1 MIIEKH
7 MPSLCGSLPFIDHAA
22 QMRLDD
28 ATTDV
33 DIEVEMNEVEMDEE
47 VVERERM
54 NLKAHKT
61 IDALQLLESQWG
73 TMNRASLG

>member
-1 MIIEKH
+1 MLIETH

-33 DIEVEMNEVEMDEE
+33 DIEVDMNEVEMDEE
-47 VVERERM
+47 LVEREHM
-54 NLKAHKT
+54 NLEAHKT
-61 IDALQLLESQWG
+61 IDVLQLLKSQSG
-73 TMNRASLG
+73 